1 MATFADFPYEIV
13 ETSGENALALWEEL
27 KHAGRGAPVVV
38 GEEELHNLLFPFD
51 PEAPAQR
58 QPIEEILAAAK
69 AINFPDDLFKLRQDA
84 EAEAKAY
91 FAQRGSLI
99 GLKDEDYEPPLGDW
113 PAENRYGSG
122 LSLAYDVLT
131 REPKPIVRIALIPTD
146 DPCAIPAYMH
156 YGNWNDCPSPAY
168 HVAALRSW
176 RDRYGAEL
184 VGLNAD
190 TLNLR
195 VSRKPPTR
203 EEALAL
209 AREQYFY
216 CNDIID
222 QGVGTYRK
230 LAAGWRATGGSSG
243 GTEDHPCP
251 TYSGATHSPA
261 KREARAHKALP
272 LRAYCGRVSPRSRE

>member
-1 MATFADFPYEIV
+1 MTSFANFPYEIV
-13 ETSGENALALWEEL
+13 ETSGENALVLWEKL
-27 KHAGRGAPVVV
+27 KKAGRGAPVVV
-38 GEEELHNLLFPFD
+38 GEEELHNLLCPFD
-51 PEAPAQR
+51 PEVRAQR
-58 QPIEEILAAAK
+58 QPVEEILAAAK
-69 AINFPDDLFKLRQDA
+69 AINFPDDLFKLRLDA

-91 FAQRGSLI
+91 FAQMGSPL
-99 GLKDEDYEPPLGDW
+99 GFNDQEYEPPLGDW

-122 LSLAYDVLT
+122 LSVAYDVLT
-131 REPKPIVRIALIPTD
+131 RELKPIVRIALIPTGD
-146 DPCAIPAYMH
+146 SCAIPAYMH

-195 VSRKPPTR
+195 VLRKPPTR

-216 CNDIID
+216 CNDIVD
-222 QGVGTYRK
+222 QGVRTYRK
-230 LAAGWRATGGSSG
+230 LAAGLMESDWWFFWW
-243 GTEDHPCP
+243 D
-251 TYSGATHSPA
+251 
-261 KREARAHKALP
+261 
-272 LRAYCGRVSPRSRE
+272 